1 MKEPSAP
8 TLCRAITAESFL
20 LLANRHGVHKISRV
34 DNKGTSIIKDAQ
46 SPLALDFN
54 YKTNEI
60 YFSDVGDDQI
70 YRANINTGTK
80 EVLVKNRKLK
90 ADGLAFDWIYRNIYF
105 TVVGEYTI
113 EVVDINGR
121 NGRVL
126 FRDSLNAPRSIAV
139 DPLEGWMYW
148 SDWGDNGKIERAGM
162 DGSNRN
168 VILWDN
174 IRWVNGLTLDYVNKR
189 LFWVRISQ
197 NNFTFYE

>member
-8 TLCRAITAESFL
+8 TVCKAITAESFL
-20 LLANRHGVHKISRV
+20 LLANRHGIHKISRV
-34 DNKGTSIIKDAQ
+34 DNKVTSIIKDTK

-54 YKTNEI
+54 YKTGEI

-70 YRANINTGTK
+70 YRASMNGTK
-80 EVLVKNRKLK
+80 EVLLKNRKLK

-105 TVVGEYTI
+105 TVVGESTI
-113 EVVDINGR
+113 EVVDMSGKF
-121 NGRVL
+121 GKVL
-126 FRDSLNAPRSIAV
+126 LNDSLNAPRAIAV

-174 IRWVNGLTLDYVNKR
+174 IRWVNGLTLDFVNKR
-189 LFWVRISQ
+189 LFWVSILQ
-197 NNFTFYE
+197 NNFTYYE